1 MATAIQSYKLLISS
15 IYSGDS
21 NREISNLLSVLQG
34 VIHPPEIR
42 LVFEWKLFCNKLLDS
57 VLDWTFS
64 NLQNCIRFRGSL
76 ESLSNRRALGPIGSK
91 LKVVRKWQ
99 LSISDIFIRTKNAWR
114 VILAIQEISQL
125 WFEVF
130 SAVGKYPFQY
140 VSPSTIGCRFLV
152 TYSWQFLLLKEV
164 LWQKKFFFCNYW
176 IKV

>member
-21 NREISNLLSVLQG
+21 NREIGNLSSVLQG

-114 VILAIQEISQL
+114 VILGQ
-125 WFEVF
+125 FR
-130 SAVGKYPFQY
+130 K
-140 VSPSTIGCRFLV
+140 LV
-152 TYSWQFLLLKEV
+152 NYGLRYFLLLENIHFSMYHLALLV
-164 LWQKKFFFCNYW
+164 VDF
-176 IKV
+176 